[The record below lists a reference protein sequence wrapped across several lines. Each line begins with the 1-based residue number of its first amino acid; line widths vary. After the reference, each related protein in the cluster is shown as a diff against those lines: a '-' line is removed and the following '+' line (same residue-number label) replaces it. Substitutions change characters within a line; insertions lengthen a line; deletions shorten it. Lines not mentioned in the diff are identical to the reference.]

1 MTATSTWLH
10 IFTRLPASSHTCHR
24 GEILTTPRLPDS
36 THFFTRMKIESF
48 RRPPVATSW
57 LPRLLAAGSICV
69 LFGAAACSSPP
80 AALQTPFRI
89 LIEFKKPVDG
99 AANNLISRL
108 ETLSDVSI
116 RYVAPVS
123 PTLHAYLLVC
133 PVGGPPCDAAIQAL
147 RKDPAVLSISPD
159 PLRKPLH
166 TSP

>member
-36 THFFTRMKIESF
+36 THFLLMKIESF

-57 LPRLLAAGSICV
+57 LPRLLAAGSIWI
-69 LFGAAACSSPP
+69 LFGAAACSSSP
-80 AALQTPFRI
+80 AALPATSKI

>member
-1 MTATSTWLH
+1 MWSTNRAFSLPPTLRSSRTAPRFEPW
-10 IFTRLPASSHTCHR
+10 A
-24 GEILTTPRLPDS
+24 TTAN
-36 THFFTRMKIESF
+36 FFTLMKIGS
-48 RRPPVATSW
+48 RHHPPVASLW
-57 LPRLLAAGSICV
+57 FPRLLATGLAWI

-99 AANNLISRL
+99 AATGLISRL

-123 PTLHAYLLVC
+123 PTLHAYVLVC
-133 PVGGPPCDAAIQAL
+133 PVGDPPCDAAIQAL